1 MVGGNPHLE
10 GLDSHLLSVGMISN
24 IVQSKKKGNIHV
36 FSELSSTQDKA
47 WELISNGVPSGSLVI
62 SGLQTAGRGRQGR
75 VWHSPAGSLYFSL
88 ILFPVSFRRSNGI
101 TLSAA
106 RALQL
111 ALRSALGLETRFK
124 LPNDLYFQEKKLAGI
139 ILEVKDDKA
148 VLGVGL
154 NVNCRTGSWPAGVCA
169 VSLREILNRRVS
181 RCAILSAFLSNFQKE
196 LLTFR
201 RFRDKI

>member
-1 MVGGNPHLE
+1 
-10 GLDSHLLSVGMISN
+10 
-24 IVQSKKKGNIHV
+24 VQSKKRGNIY
-36 FSELSSTQDKA
+36 FFPELPSTQDKA

-62 SGLQTAGRGRQGR
+62 AGIQTAGRGRQGR
-75 VWHSPAGSLYFSL
+75 VWHSPAGSLYYSL

-111 ALRSALGLETRFK
+111 SLRSALGLETRFK

-154 NVNCRTGSWPAGVCA
+154 NVNCRPGSWAGRGSTHPVAGRTAPAA
-169 VSLREILNRRVS
+169 PRSASPATTPPPAS
-181 RCAILSAFLSNFQKE
+181 RPAWP
-196 LLTFR
+196 
-201 RFRDKI
+201 

>member
-1 MVGGNPHLE
+1 
-10 GLDSHLLSVGMISN
+10 
-24 IVQSKKKGNIHV
+24 VQPKKRGNIYV
-36 FSELSSTQDKA
+36 FSELPSTQDKA

-62 SGLQTAGRGRQGR
+62 AGLQTAGRGRQGR
-75 VWHSPAGSLYFSL
+75 VWHSPAGNLYFSL

-139 ILEVKDDKA
+139 ILEVKGDKA

-154 NVNCRTGSWPAGVCA
+154 NVNCRTNFWPAGVSA

-181 RCAILSAFLSNFQKE
+181 RCAILSAFLSNFQDE
-196 LLTFR
+196 ILTFR
-201 RFRDKI
+201 RFGDKI